1 MISFSHKFTFLYF
14 LSHILISFPILPY
27 HFANRMPIVKIS
39 LSIRYQLIQIEI
51 HFLLLISYEIEYAL
65 LFVIFNPFQLS
76 LPLEIILLSCCILSR
91 LYISKDK
98 DKYLCK
104 SIFHFVLFQI
114 PPNISS
120 KDSCISLLDNFN
132 SHIPAISSINR
143 RL

>member
-104 SIFHFVLFQI
+104 IAVKVSSISF
-114 PPNISS
+114 
-120 KDSCISLLDNFN
+120 
-132 SHIPAISSINR
+132 HIPLSFRIILDSSQHFFKRLMHISPR
-143 RL
+143 QL